1 MPSRAGLQEVTV
13 LLWCRS
19 SMQEAGEPMA
29 AEETAAH
36 HEDFPGE
43 TLDLH
48 I

>member
-1 MPSRAGLQEVTV
+1 MQSRAALQAVTA
-13 LLWCRS
+13 LLWRRS